1 MAKPEAKTEVP
12 KTVDEA
18 KASRVRKETRL
29 ALKKGDVGCLR
40 CGWVARKVLPPAA
53 DAAFLDGPRKF
64 EGGTH
69 NCDKSDIVRWEYFTK
84 PPEIVNDTRDMLAI
98 RRSSDGNNFDL
109 IFVPAIGRSEVL
121 AKNESLEFAHQR
133 MLDVMSER
141 LPYEPAPE

>member
-1 MAKPEAKTEVP
+1 MAKSEAKTEAP
-12 KTVDEA
+12 KTIDEA
-18 KASRVRKETRL
+18 KAARARKETRL

-53 DAAFLDGPRKF
+53 DSAFLDGSRKF
-64 EGGTH
+64 EGGSH
-69 NCDKSDIVRWEYFTK
+69 NCDKSDIIKWEYFTK
-84 PPEIVNDTRDMLAI
+84 APEIVNDTRDMLAI

-109 IFVPAIGRSEVL
+109 IFVPVIGRSEVL

-133 MLDVMSER
+133 LLDVMSER